1 MGATTQ
7 KFLVTGCRKLSIRKD
22 PDIDVEKEDS
32 NVEDSEEIVAEIDR
46 GETLEADTSKIYYD
60 WKGRSFYKVWT
71 KYGIEGYAA
80 VDALTS
86 K

>member
-32 NVEDSEEIVAEIDR
+32 NVEDSEEIVTEVDKGEI
-46 GETLEADTSKIYYD
+46 LEADTSKVYYN

>member
-1 MGATTQ
+1 MGATIQ

-22 PDIDVEKEDS
+22 PDVDVEQENS
-32 NVEDSEEIVAEIDR
+32 TIEDSEEIVAEVDK

-60 WKGRSFYKVWT
+60 WKGRPFYKVWT
-71 KYGIEGYAA
+71 KYGVEGYAA

>member
-1 MGATTQ
+1 MGATIQ

-22 PDIDVEKEDS
+22 PDVDVE
-32 NVEDSEEIVAEIDR
+32 SEEIVAEIDK

-60 WKGRSFYKVWT
+60 WKGRPFYKVWT
-71 KYGIEGYAA
+71 KYGVEGYAA